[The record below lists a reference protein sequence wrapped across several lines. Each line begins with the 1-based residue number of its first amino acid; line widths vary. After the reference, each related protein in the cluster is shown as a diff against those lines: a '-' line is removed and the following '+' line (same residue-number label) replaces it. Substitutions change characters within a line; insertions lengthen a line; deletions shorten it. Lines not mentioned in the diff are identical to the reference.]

1 MDGYSNCYCRNTL
14 RARRACWEAFDSF
27 GLLGHLLGL
36 PGTSRWFE
44 HQCRSDLDSCTH
56 APHAGWIQR
65 GLGFRLDLSIVPS
78 SRAKQ
83 VRTAIHQCISADL
96 AWIPAL
102 LHAYSVTHY
111 VPAGYNEASG
121 SFCPLGHLLGLPGT
135 RPPSISADPDFVS
148 CTHTRCP
155 ITCPLDTMRLL
166 ARFVR
171 WAICSGCRVRDR
183 RPSVPT

>member
-1 MDGYSNCYCRNTL
+1 MVTVIVIAGTLYAPDAPVGRLLTRLVYWAIRSVCQVRAVGSSISADLTWIPVHMLRTPAGYN
-14 RARRACWEAFDSF
+14 EAWAF
-27 GLLGHLLGL
+27 GSICPLCHLLG
-36 PGTSRWFE
+36 PN
-44 HQCRSDLDSCTH
+44 RSE
-56 APHAGWIQR
+56 P
-65 GLGFRLDLSIVPS
+65 LS
-78 SRAKQ
+78 
-83 VRTAIHQCISADL
+83 ISADL

-121 SFCPLGHLLGLPGT
+121 SFCPLGHPLGLPGT

-171 WAICSGCRVRDR
+171 WAICPGCRVRK
-183 RPSVPT
+183 